1 MLATIVY
8 AINPNQ
14 DTPVEGFTSFS
25 PTPAAALK
33 RKAVLETAIAAEGY
47 KRWGGQ
53 WRVDFVD
60 RCKKN
65 NWEIVIKTAMID

>member
-14 DTPVEGFTSFS
+14 ETPVEGFTSFS
-25 PTPAAALK
+25 PSPEAALK
-33 RKAVLETAIAAEGY
+33 RKAVLESAIEGEGY
-47 KRWGGQ
+47 KHWVGE
-53 WRVDFVD
+53 WRREFIE

-65 NWEIVIKTAMID
+65 NWSIHVKTALID